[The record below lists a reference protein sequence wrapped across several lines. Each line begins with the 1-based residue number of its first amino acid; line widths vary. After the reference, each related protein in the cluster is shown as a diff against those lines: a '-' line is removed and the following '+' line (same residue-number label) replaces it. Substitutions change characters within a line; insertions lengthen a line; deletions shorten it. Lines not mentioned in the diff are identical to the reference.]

1 MSVTRYC
8 IRSYKQ
14 DQQLFPSPLARV
26 GLGVLAML
34 LISLPLWAGAYWVH
48 VASVCG
54 VAVVTTLGLNLLTGY
69 TGLISLGHAAF
80 MGIGAYTAAVLAIKA
95 GFPFLLTLPAAGI
108 MAAVA
113 GVVVGIPT
121 LRLKGLYL
129 VITTLAFQFIVEHVI
144 FHWESVTNA
153 DTGLDLPAATLPFIT
168 FDSKEKFYYVIL
180 AMVLI
185 TAFCTKNL
193 VMSRTG
199 RAFVAIRDRD
209 IAAEIIGIPLA
220 KYKVLSFVIS
230 AFIAG
235 VAGALYAYLVGHIGP
250 DLYTFEKSIRYVAMI
265 IVGGMASILGSIL
278 GACFITLLPVGIG
291 EILGPLASEYPALAT
306 RIGAINVTIYG
317 LVIVLFLLF
326 EPAGL
331 FGIWI
336 RIKRYFTQWPF
347 TY

>member
-1 MSVTRYC
+1 MAVTRFC
-8 IRSYKQ
+8 VRSYNQ
-14 DQQLFPSPLARV
+14 DRQLFPGHLART
-26 GLGVLAML
+26 GLGVLALAL
-34 LISLPLWAGAYWVH
+34 LTFPFWAGSYWVH
-48 VASVCG
+48 VACVSGVSVIS
-54 VAVVTTLGLNLLTGY
+54 ALGLNLLTGY

-80 MGIGAYTAAVLAIKA
+80 MGIGAYTAAVLSISA
-95 GFPFLLTLPAAGI
+95 GFPFLLAMPMAGAA
-108 MAAVA
+108 AAVA
-113 GVVVGIPT
+113 GAAVGIPT

-129 VITTLAFQFIVEHVI
+129 VVTTLAFQFIVEHII
-144 FHWESVTNA
+144 FQWESVTNA
-153 DTGLDLPAATLPFIT
+153 DTGLDLPAASLPFIT
-168 FDSKEKFYYVIL
+168 LDTKEKFYFVIL
-180 AMVLI
+180 AMAAA
-185 TAFCTKNL
+185 TAFCCKNI

-209 IAAEIIGIPLA
+209 IAAEIIGIPLS

-235 VAGALYAYLVGHIGP
+235 IAGALYAYLVGHIGP

-278 GACFITLLPVGIG
+278 GACFITLLPVCIG
-291 EILGPLASEYPALAT
+291 EILGPLASSYPALAT
-306 RIGAINVTIYG
+306 RIGAVNVTVYG
-317 LVIVLFLLF
+317 LVIVLFLLL
-326 EPAGL
+326 EPEGL